1 MGKSITIQG
10 NEYLFKG
17 HVEIPADK
25 SISHRAVILSS
36 LNSTET
42 IINNILFSEDI
53 SSTISCFQKMGVDF
67 IYSDN
72 KLIVKS
78 KGASNFSEAKSVLD
92 CGNSVTTARIL
103 SGILV
108 GQNFSS
114 ILDGDNS
121 LRRRPMKRIEEPL
134 RTMKA
139 DISTNNGCLP
149 IEIKPSSLQGGEF
162 NLNLGSAQVK
172 SAILFAGLYAE
183 GETKFRDRKRSRNH
197 TEIMLANF
205 TENIVVNEETITIR
219 PNLKINL
226 KEMTIPSDHSSAAFF
241 IVASLISKNTELH
254 IKNVCLN
261 PMRIHFIDILKKMG
275 GEIEISNVTLKDGE
289 RVGDI
294 TSKSSTLS
302 AIDIDEAS
310 IPSLIDEIP
319 ILSLACT

>member
-1 MGKSITIQG
+1 
-10 NEYLFKG
+10 
-17 HVEIPADK
+17 
-25 SISHRAVILSS
+25 
-36 LNSTET
+36 
-42 IINNILFSEDI
+42 
-53 SSTISCFQKMGVDF
+53 
-67 IYSDN
+67 
-72 KLIVKS
+72 
-78 KGASNFSEAKSVLD
+78 
-92 CGNSVTTARIL
+92 
-103 SGILV
+103 
-108 GQNFSS
+108 
-114 ILDGDNS
+114 
-121 LRRRPMKRIEEPL
+121 MKRIEEPL

-226 KEMTIPSDHSSAAFF
+226 KEMTIPSDPSSAAFF

-275 GEIEISNVTLKDGE
+275 GEIVFSNVTLKDGE
-289 RVGDI
+289 QVGDI
-294 TSKSSTLS
+294 TSKSCTLS

-310 IPSLIDEIP
+310 IPSLICLLYTSPSPRD
-319 ILSLACT
+319 S

>member
-92 CGNSVTTARIL
+92 CGNSGTTARLL

-226 KEMTIPSDHSSAAFF
+226 KEMTIPSDPSSAAFF

-289 RVGDI
+289 QVGDI
-294 TSKSSTLS
+294 TR
-302 AIDIDEAS
+302 
-310 IPSLIDEIP
+310 
-319 ILSLACT
+319 

>member
-1 MGKSITIQG
+1 
-10 NEYLFKG
+10 
-17 HVEIPADK
+17 
-25 SISHRAVILSS
+25 
-36 LNSTET
+36 
-42 IINNILFSEDI
+42 
-53 SSTISCFQKMGVDF
+53 
-67 IYSDN
+67 
-72 KLIVKS
+72 
-78 KGASNFSEAKSVLD
+78 
-92 CGNSVTTARIL
+92 
-103 SGILV
+103 
-108 GQNFSS
+108 
-114 ILDGDNS
+114 
-121 LRRRPMKRIEEPL
+121 MKRIEEPL

-183 GETKFRDRKRSRNH
+183 GETKFRDRNRSRNH

-226 KEMTIPSDHSSAAFF
+226 KEMTIPSDPSSAAFF

-289 RVGDI
+289 QVGDI

-310 IPSLIDEIP
+310 IPSMIDEIP
-319 ILSLACT
+319 ILSLACTLAEGESTISGADELRFKESDRIKSIVTELKKFGCNINETENGIRIVGKEGLLAANCDSHGDHRIAMMAAIAGTKASGDTTIKNIECVSISFPNFFELLRGFEKK